1 VETLRTNNSILGLAR
16 KPENWGLRDRALHR
30 QRLTKR
36 IGRALESSAFA
47 CEDPEALAVADMIC
61 EGARG
66 ENIFIATDMHDADGV
81 CFDGLGSL
89 TSCGSRL
96 DPAYMKACAAR
107 ARRRARE
114 ALDRCKPQ
122 AGEHLRF
129 ITLTMPRFEADF
141 VQTLDLLD
149 AALVL
154 LKKRR
159 WFKNHVRGAVIGT
172 ECTDG
177 EWGDHYHAHA
187 HLLAWSKWIVWQE
200 LGDAWSE
207 SLESAAEKFGIKLD
221 FGTEHNRA
229 VVRVDLVTAKGR
241 GKGTISLE
249 DAVQET
255 CKYTVKGSD
264 FEKFPQ
270 AELPLIERA
279 LYRRRMIETYGECN
293 YQKGKAVEKSPYL
306 DENRTTDALAEPLRK
321 VGARLIRAGKRD
333 LWLKHLRSKYAA
345 RRAWRKR
352 QLAAR
357 YPLAV
362 FRFLNGEVLYGVDV
376 QDEEA
381 FNTAKPH
388 ALMF

>member
-1 VETLRTNNSILGLAR
+1 MQSRETLQSNYNTNSLAR
-16 KPENWGLRDRALHR
+16 KPEDRSLIDRALHR

-89 TSCGSRL
+89 TRCGSRL
-96 DPAYMKACAAR
+96 DPAYMKACSAR

-129 ITLTMPRFEADF
+129 LTLTMPPFNADF
-141 VQTLDLLD
+141 VQKLDLLD

-154 LKKRR
+154 LKKRA

-172 ECTDG
+172 EFTVREYG
-177 EWGDHYHAHA
+177 NHYHVHA
-187 HLLAWSKWIVWQE
+187 HMLVWSKWVVWWK
-200 LGDAWSE
+200 LGDQWSE
-207 SLESAAEKFGIKLD
+207 SLESAAAKFDIHLD

-229 VVRVDLVTAKGR
+229 VVDVKLVTSKQR
-241 GKGTISLE
+241 GEGTISLE

-264 FEKFPQ
+264 FEKVPR
-270 AELPLIERA
+270 AELPSVERA
-279 LYRRRMIETYGECN
+279 LYRRRMVETYGECN
-293 YQKGKAVEKSPYL
+293 LQKGKAVEKSPYL
-306 DENRTTDALAEPLRK
+306 DKKGTTDGAESKAEPLRK
-321 VGARLIRAGKRD
+321 VGARLISAGKRD
-333 LWLKHLRSKYAA
+333 LWLKHLRAKYAA
-345 RRAWRKR
+345 RRAYRKR
-352 QLAAR
+352 QLAVR
-357 YPLAV
+357 YPLAT
-362 FRFLNGEVLYGVDV
+362 FRFLNGEVLYGVAV
-376 QDEEA
+376 QVEKA
-381 FNTAKPH
+381 FNTA
-388 ALMF
+388 